1 MGEQH
6 SLLSCEIIPI
16 RGLSIRSSSPTVK
29 LTNQVY
35 PCRKAPQTVVC
46 ACPRSLLR
54 TTLEKI
60 AQSGYSAK
68 AGIEYEFCTAVESG
82 FSYL

>member
-6 SLLSCEIIPI
+6 SLIPCETLPIP
-16 RGLSIRSSSPTVK
+16 RLSIRSSLPTVK

-35 PCRKAPQTVVC
+35 PCSKAPQTVVC

-68 AGIEYEFCTAVESG
+68 AGIEYEFCISIESG